1 MEQLVRFEPGLIIW
15 TWLTFFIVLGI
26 LARKAWGPMIE
37 ALDKRQAGIRS
48 ALDAADRARADA
60 EQLTLKYQEQLQAS
74 RKEAQQML
82 ADARVAAEKLRIE
95 LDEAARRKAAD
106 LVAKAQ
112 DQIVVDR
119 DRALREIR
127 ATVVDLSLSMAG
139 KVVERNLTTKDNR
152 KLVEES
158 LRQVGEA

>member
-1 MEQLVRFEPGLIIW
+1 MEQLVRFEPGLMIW
-15 TWLTFFIVLGI
+15 TWVTFFIVLGI

-60 EQLTLKYQEQLQAS
+60 EQLTIKYQEQLQSS
-74 RKEAQQML
+74 RKEAQQVL
-82 ADARVAAEKLRIE
+82 ADARAAAEKLRIE

-106 LVAKAQ
+106 LVAKAR

-127 ATVVDLSLSMAG
+127 ATVVDLSLSIAG

>member
-74 RKEAQQML
+74 RKEAQQVL

>member
-106 LVAKAQ
+106 LVAKAR

>member
-37 ALDKRQAGIRS
+37 ALDKRQAGIHS